1 MFENLQEKLQRA
13 FKTLRGQATLTEENI
28 DEALREIR
36 LALLEADVNFK
47 VVKQLIDQIRV
58 KAVGQDVL
66 TALSPGEQVIKIV
79 RDELVEILGRDTA
92 RMKFASQPPTVILMA
107 GLQGS
112 GKTTTSGKLANW
124 LKNGGHRPLLVSV
137 DVYRPAAREQLKVV
151 AQAVKANIYEGE
163 VGEATPGPRDPR
175 AKEAR
180 REAINTGS
188 DVLIVD
194 TAGRLHIDDQLMDEM
209 QLLKRLLNPQ
219 EILFVA
225 DAMTGQ
231 DAVNSADEFH
241 KKLSLTGVVLTKMDG
256 DARGGAALSIR
267 QVTGQPIK
275 FIGVGEKYDAL
286 EPFHPDRIVSRILG
300 MGDILSLIERAES
313 QIDKKKAQEMA
324 TKALTGDGFSLE
336 DFRDQ
341 LRQVKKMGSM
351 KSLLGMLPSIGPFS
365 GLQKAADNVDE
376 GQINRV
382 EAIINS
388 MTTHERNHHEVI
400 NGSRRKRIARGSG
413 TTVQEVNNLLRQYA
427 QMKKM
432 FKQMGKTVAP
442 RTGLFHQLQGQPA
455 HGVAGIDFH
464 HRLEP
469 AIALGC
475 AIDEGVD
482 ANRPDIAG
490 ALQFR
495 FEQRK
500 DVAIEALEA
509 ARNVRRFAEQ
519 RGYVRRYAAAV
530 VGRRPVGPELS
541 LAVIDQAGVAAEL
554 QVARPHLQLDGEI
567 QRALQPGFDDHL
579 SAILQGT
586 GQPLLLCRQHL

>member
-13 FKTLRGQATLTEENI
+13 FKSLRGQAKLTEENI

-47 VVKQLIDQIRV
+47 VVKQLIDQIRA
-58 KAVGQDVL
+58 KAVGQEVM
-66 TALSPGEQVIKIV
+66 TALSPGEQVIKIL
-79 RDELVEILGRDTA
+79 RDELVEILGKDTA
-92 RMKFASQPPTVILMA
+92 RMKFASQPPTVVLMA

-124 LKNGGHRPLLVSV
+124 FKVGGHRPLLVSV

-151 AQAVKANIYEGE
+151 AQAVKSHIYEGE
-163 VGEATPGPRDPR
+163 VGEANTATVERLV
-175 AKEAR
+175 KEAR
-180 REAINTGS
+180 REAIVSGC

-209 QLLKRLLNPQ
+209 QSLKKLLNPS

-231 DAVNSADEFH
+231 DAVRSAEEFH
-241 KKLSLTGVVLTKMDG
+241 KKLSLTGVVLTKLDG

-351 KSLLGMLPSIGPFS
+351 KSLMGMLPSIGPFS
-365 GLQKAADNVDE
+365 GLQKAADNIDE
-376 GQINRV
+376 KQINRV

-388 MTTHERNHHEVI
+388 MTSHERNHHEVI
-400 NGSRRKRIARGSG
+400 NGNRRKRIARGSG

-432 FKQMGKTVAP
+432 FKQMGKPSFA
-442 RTGLFHQLQGQPA
+442 RRL
-455 HGVAGIDFH
+455 AGM
-464 HRLEP
+464 
-469 AIALGC
+469 
-475 AIDEGVD
+475 
-482 ANRPDIAG
+482 
-490 ALQFR
+490 
-495 FEQRK
+495 K
-500 DVAIEALEA
+500 M
-509 ARNVRRFAEQ
+509 
-519 RGYVRRYAAAV
+519 
-530 VGRRPVGPELS
+530 
-541 LAVIDQAGVAAEL
+541 
-554 QVARPHLQLDGEI
+554 
-567 QRALQPGFDDHL
+567 PGM
-579 SAILQGT
+579 
-586 GQPLLLCRQHL
+586 

>member
-1 MFENLQEKLQRA
+1 MFENLSEKLQKA
-13 FKTLRGQATLTEENI
+13 FKNLRGQAVLNEDNI
-28 DEALREIR
+28 QEALREIR

-47 VVKQLIDQIRV
+47 VVKQLIDKIGD
-58 KAVGQDVL
+58 KALGQDVM
-66 TALSPGEQVIKIV
+66 TALSPGEQVIKLV
-79 RDELVEILGRDTA
+79 RDELVEMLGQDTA
-92 RMKFASQPPTVILMA
+92 KLKFASQPPTVVLMA

-112 GKTTTSGKLANW
+112 GKTTTSGKVANW

-151 AQAVKANIYEGE
+151 AQAIKANIYEGQ
-163 VGEATPGPRDPR
+163 VAEANTATVERL

-180 REAINTGS
+180 REAINTGCN
-188 DVLIVD
+188 VLIID

-209 QLLKRLLNPQ
+209 QSLKKLMNPQ

-231 DAVNSADEFH
+231 DAVRSADEFH
-241 KKLSLTGVVLTKMDG
+241 KKLTLTGVVLTKMDG

-300 MGDILSLIERAES
+300 MGDIMSLIEKAE
-313 QIDKKKAQEMA
+313 QQVDKKRAQEIA

-341 LRQVKKMGSM
+341 LRQVKKMGSLQ
-351 KSLLGMLPSIGPFS
+351 SLVGMLPRIGPFS
-365 GLQKAADNVDE
+365 GLQAAADKVDDT
-376 GQINRV
+376 QINRV

-388 MTTHERNHHEVI
+388 MTRHEREHHEVI

-432 FKQMGKTVAP
+432 FKQMGKPSFA
-442 RTGLFHQLQGQPA
+442 RRL
-455 HGVAGIDFH
+455 AGM
-464 HRLEP
+464 
-469 AIALGC
+469 
-475 AIDEGVD
+475 
-482 ANRPDIAG
+482 
-490 ALQFR
+490 
-495 FEQRK
+495 K
-500 DVAIEALEA
+500 M
-509 ARNVRRFAEQ
+509 
-519 RGYVRRYAAAV
+519 
-530 VGRRPVGPELS
+530 
-541 LAVIDQAGVAAEL
+541 
-554 QVARPHLQLDGEI
+554 
-567 QRALQPGFDDHL
+567 PGM
-579 SAILQGT
+579 
-586 GQPLLLCRQHL
+586 

>member
-13 FKTLRGQATLTEENI
+13 FKTLRGQAVLTEENI
-28 DEALREIR
+28 AEALKEIR

-47 VVKQLIDQIRV
+47 VVKDLIDRIHA
-58 KAVGQDVL
+58 KAVGQEVM

-79 RDELVEILGRDTA
+79 RDELVETLGKDTA
-92 RMKFASQPPTVILMA
+92 KLKFASQPPTVVLMA

-137 DVYRPAAREQLKVV
+137 DVYRPAAREQLKIV
-151 AQAVKANIYEGE
+151 AAAIKANLYEGE
-163 VGEATPGPRDPR
+163 VGESNTATVERL

-180 REAINTGS
+180 REAINSGC

-194 TAGRLHIDDQLMDEM
+194 TAGRLHIDEQLMDEM
-209 QLLKRLLNPQ
+209 QSLKRLLNPQ

-225 DAMTGQ
+225 DSMTGQ
-231 DAVNSADEFH
+231 DAVKSADEFH
-241 KKLSLTGVVLTKMDG
+241 KKLTLTGVVLTKMDG

-275 FIGVGEKYDAL
+275 FIGIGEKYDAL

-300 MGDILSLIERAES
+300 MGDILSLIEKAES
-313 QIDKKKAQEMA
+313 QIDKKKAQELA

-341 LRQVKKMGSM
+341 LRQVRKMGSLQ
-351 KSLLGMLPSIGPFS
+351 SIIGMLPSIGPFS
-365 GLQKAADNVDE
+365 GMQKAADKVDE
-376 GQINRV
+376 NQINRV

-388 MTTHERNHHEVI
+388 MTAHERDHHEVI

-432 FKQMGKTVAP
+432 FKQMGKASFA
-442 RTGLFHQLQGQPA
+442 RRL
-455 HGVAGIDFH
+455 AGMK
-464 HRLEP
+464 L
-469 AIALGC
+469 
-475 AIDEGVD
+475 
-482 ANRPDIAG
+482 
-490 ALQFR
+490 
-495 FEQRK
+495 
-500 DVAIEALEA
+500 
-509 ARNVRRFAEQ
+509 
-519 RGYVRRYAAAV
+519 
-530 VGRRPVGPELS
+530 
-541 LAVIDQAGVAAEL
+541 
-554 QVARPHLQLDGEI
+554 
-567 QRALQPGFDDHL
+567 PGM
-579 SAILQGT
+579 
-586 GQPLLLCRQHL
+586 

>member
-13 FKTLRGQATLTEENI
+13 FKSLRGQAVLTEENI
-28 DEALREIR
+28 SEALKQIR

-47 VVKQLIDQIRV
+47 VVKELIDRIQA
-58 KAVGQDVL
+58 KAIGHEVL

-79 RDELVEILGRDTA
+79 RDELVTTLGKDTA
-92 RMKFASQPPTVILMA
+92 KLKFASQPPTVVLMA

-151 AQAVKANIYEGE
+151 AAAIKANLYEGE
-163 VGEATPGPRDPR
+163 VGEANTATVERL

-180 REAINTGS
+180 REAINSGC

-194 TAGRLHIDDQLMDEM
+194 TAGRLHIDEQLMEEM
-209 QLLKRLLNPQ
+209 QSLKRLLNPQ

-225 DAMTGQ
+225 DSMTGQ

-241 KKLSLTGVVLTKMDG
+241 KKLTLTGVILTKMDG

-275 FIGVGEKYDAL
+275 FIGIGEKYDAL

-300 MGDILSLIERAES
+300 MGDILSLIEKAES
-313 QIDKKKAQEMA
+313 QIDKKKANELASKMLA
-324 TKALTGDGFSLE
+324 GDGFSLE

-341 LRQVKKMGSM
+341 LRQVRKMGSLQ
-351 KSLLGMLPSIGPFS
+351 SLMGMLPNVGAFS
-365 GLQKAADNVDE
+365 GMQKAADKVDE
-376 GQINRV
+376 KQINRV

-388 MTTHERNHHEVI
+388 MTGYERNHHESI

-413 TTVQEVNNLLRQYA
+413 TSVQEVNNLLRQYA

-432 FKQMGKTVAP
+432 FKQMGKPSFA
-442 RTGLFHQLQGQPA
+442 RRM
-455 HGVAGIDFH
+455 AGMKF
-464 HRLEP
+464 
-469 AIALGC
+469 
-475 AIDEGVD
+475 
-482 ANRPDIAG
+482 
-490 ALQFR
+490 
-495 FEQRK
+495 
-500 DVAIEALEA
+500 
-509 ARNVRRFAEQ
+509 
-519 RGYVRRYAAAV
+519 
-530 VGRRPVGPELS
+530 
-541 LAVIDQAGVAAEL
+541 
-554 QVARPHLQLDGEI
+554 
-567 QRALQPGFDDHL
+567 PGM
-579 SAILQGT
+579 
-586 GQPLLLCRQHL
+586 

>member
-13 FKTLRGQATLTEENI
+13 FKSLRGQAVLTEENI
-28 DEALREIR
+28 SEALKQIR

-47 VVKQLIDQIRV
+47 VVKELIDRIQA
-58 KAVGQDVL
+58 KAVGHEVL

-79 RDELVEILGRDTA
+79 RDELVTTLGKDTA
-92 RMKFASQPPTVILMA
+92 KLKFASQPPTVVLMA

-151 AQAVKANIYEGE
+151 AAAIKANLYEGE
-163 VGEATPGPRDPR
+163 VGEANTATVERL

-180 REAINTGS
+180 REAINSGC

-194 TAGRLHIDDQLMDEM
+194 TAGRLHIDEQLMEEM
-209 QLLKRLLNPQ
+209 QSLKRLLNPQ

-225 DAMTGQ
+225 DSMTGQ

-241 KKLSLTGVVLTKMDG
+241 KKLTLTGVILTKMDG

-300 MGDILSLIERAES
+300 MGDILSLIEKAES
-313 QIDKKKAQEMA
+313 QIDKKKANELASKMLA
-324 TKALTGDGFSLE
+324 GDGFSLE

-341 LRQVKKMGSM
+341 LRQVRKMGSM
-351 KSLLGMLPSIGPFS
+351 QSLMGMLPNIGAFA
-365 GLQKAADNVDE
+365 GIQKAADKVDE
-376 GQINRV
+376 KQINRV

-388 MTTHERNHHEVI
+388 MTGYERNHHESI

-413 TTVQEVNNLLRQYA
+413 TSVQEVNNLLRQYA

-432 FKQMGKTVAP
+432 FKQMGKPSFA
-442 RTGLFHQLQGQPA
+442 RRM
-455 HGVAGIDFH
+455 AGMKF
-464 HRLEP
+464 
-469 AIALGC
+469 
-475 AIDEGVD
+475 
-482 ANRPDIAG
+482 
-490 ALQFR
+490 
-495 FEQRK
+495 
-500 DVAIEALEA
+500 
-509 ARNVRRFAEQ
+509 
-519 RGYVRRYAAAV
+519 
-530 VGRRPVGPELS
+530 
-541 LAVIDQAGVAAEL
+541 
-554 QVARPHLQLDGEI
+554 
-567 QRALQPGFDDHL
+567 PGM
-579 SAILQGT
+579 
-586 GQPLLLCRQHL
+586 